1 MTSPGARPPSS
12 FQERRLLGLF
22 SLGIGV
28 VLFALILLR
37 GQQAARDGN
46 QELRNDSY
54 WVLVSPLVFSAF
66 GLSLLRGGRSGP
78 VRSPLPGQRQAMRQA
93 AVQGVEHS
101 LQASDALQQQLEQ
114 SRREQEQELARLRV
128 EARAAQEAAAA
139 SDRELESLRGSTA
152 ERLRDLEQQLQ
163 ALQSDAAL
171 PDPGAAMAQAMAQST
186 EGRLLSLEGQLQEG
200 LEQTDALRRRLAAD
214 GPMAELRQQLD
225 QAQAQA
231 EAARARLEHFSGGA
245 TAELASLEERLQ
257 GWLRTDLQPLK
268 ADAARS
274 LAAAEQAQAQ
284 LGELGDQV
292 EAAQR
297 ARMAVER
304 DLAQAL
310 QTAAQGQAD
319 LRARSEVTG
328 GRLDALASAFEARLE
343 ALGRQLA
350 TVQQAS
356 QEARQRLDQLERQ
369 EAAAPRSPLASP
381 STISAAAYQEACAE
395 LGVLTGATWPEVR
408 ASWRRNLLRW
418 HPDQGGD
425 AGRWSRRHAAYQLL
439 EAWHTFSAAAPP
451 SPGGPSTASTSTSAS
466 VVDEPAPPGGGR
478 F

>member
-1 MTSPGARPPSS
+1 MTAPGARPPSS

-66 GLSLLRGGRSGP
+66 GLSLLRAGPSRP
-78 VRSPLPGQRQAMRQA
+78 VRSPLSGQRQAVRQA
-93 AVQGVEHS
+93 VTEQVEHS
-101 LQASDALQQQLEQ
+101 QQSAVVLEQQLEQ
-114 SRREQEQELARLRV
+114 GRRDQEQALARLRV
-128 EARAAQEAAAA
+128 ETRAAQEAAAA
-139 SDRELESLRGSTA
+139 SDRELQSLRGSTLQ
-152 ERLRDLEQQLQ
+152 RLGALEQQLQ
-163 ALQSDAAL
+163 ALQSDIAL
-171 PDPGAAMAQAMAQST
+171 PDPGAAMARSLAQT
-186 EGRLLSLEGQLQEG
+186 TQERLLTLEGQVQAG
-200 LEQTDALRRRLAAD
+200 LEQTEALRRRLAGD
-214 GPMAELRQQLD
+214 GSVAALRQQLER
-225 QAQAQA
+225 ALA
-231 EAARARLEHFSGGA
+231 EAEEAQSRLEQFSGRA
-245 TAELASLEERLQ
+245 TADLESLEGRLQ
-257 GWLRTDLQPLK
+257 GWLQTDLQSLK

-274 LAAAEQAQAQ
+274 LAAAEQAGAQ
-284 LGELGDQV
+284 LGQLGDQV
-292 EAAQR
+292 DAAQR
-297 ARMAVER
+297 ARMTVER

-310 QTAAQGQAD
+310 QSAAQNQAD
-319 LRARSEVTG
+319 LQARTAATG
-328 GRLDALASAFEARLE
+328 GRLEEVAGTLEARLE

-350 TVQQAS
+350 AVQQAN

-369 EAAAPRSPLASP
+369 DAAVPRSPLAAP
-381 STISAAAYQEACAE
+381 SSISAAAYQEACAE
-395 LGVLTGATWPEVR
+395 LGVLAGASWPEVR

-451 SPGGPSTASTSTSAS
+451 SPGAPSSSMG
-466 VVDEPAPPGGGR
+466 VDDAAPPGGGR

>member
-1 MTSPGARPPSS
+1 MTPPGARPPSP

-66 GLSLLRGGRSGP
+66 GLSLLRGGRSAP
-78 VRSPLPGQRQAMRQA
+78 VRSPLAGQRQAVRQA
-93 AVQGVEHS
+93 VAQGVERS
-101 LQASDALQQQLEQ
+101 LQASDELQQQLER
-114 SRREQEQELARLRV
+114 SRRDQEQVIERLRV
-128 EARAAQEAAAA
+128 EARVAQEAAAA
-139 SDRELESLRGSTA
+139 SDRELETLRGSTA
-152 ERLRDLEQQLQ
+152 QRLSELELQLQ
-163 ALQSDAAL
+163 ALQNDAAL
-171 PDPGAAMAQAMAQST
+171 PDPGAAMARGLAQT
-186 EGRLLSLEGQLQEG
+186 TQERLLTLEAQVHAG
-200 LEQTDALRRRLAAD
+200 LEQAEALRRRLGAD
-214 GPMAELRQQLD
+214 GPLAELRQRLER
-225 QAQAQA
+225 ASA
-231 EAARARLEHFSGGA
+231 EAEEARDRLEQFSGSA
-245 TAELASLEERLQ
+245 TAELASLEGRLQ
-257 GWLRTDLQPLK
+257 GWLQTDLLPLK
-268 ADAARS
+268 ADTARS
-274 LAAAEQAQAQ
+274 LAAADGVHAQ
-284 LGELGDQV
+284 LGALGEQV

-304 DLAQAL
+304 DLAEAL
-310 QTAAQGQAD
+310 QAASRNQAD
-319 LRARSEVTG
+319 LRSRSEMTG
-328 GRLDALASAFEARLE
+328 SRLE
-343 ALGRQLA
+343 EVAGSFESRLALLGRQLA
-350 TVQQAS
+350 AVQQAS
-356 QEARQRLDQLERQ
+356 REVRQQLDHLERQ
-369 EAAAPRSPLASP
+369 DAGVPRTPLAAP

-395 LGVLTGATWPEVR
+395 LGVLAGATWPEVR

-451 SPGGPSTASTSTSAS
+451 SPGGPSPSS
-466 VVDEPAPPGGGR
+466 VVDDPTPPGGGR

>member
-1 MTSPGARPPSS
+1 MAATAR
-12 FQERRLLGLF
+12 
-22 SLGIGV
+22 
-28 VLFALILLR
+28 
-37 GQQAARDGN
+37 
-46 QELRNDSY
+46 
-54 WVLVSPLVFSAF
+54 
-66 GLSLLRGGRSGP
+66 
-78 VRSPLPGQRQAMRQA
+78 
-93 AVQGVEHS
+93 
-101 LQASDALQQQLEQ
+101 
-114 SRREQEQELARLRV
+114 
-128 EARAAQEAAAA
+128 
-139 SDRELESLRGSTA
+139 DRELETLRGSTA

-171 PDPGAAMAQAMAQST
+171 PDPGAAMARALAQT
-186 EGRLLSLEGQLQEG
+186 TQGRLLSLEGQLQEG

-214 GPMAELRQQLD
+214 GPLAELRQQLD

-231 EAARARLEHFSGGA
+231 EAARARLEHFSGSA
-245 TAELASLEERLQ
+245 TAELASLKERLQ
-257 GWLRTDLQPLK
+257 RWLQTDLQPLK

-284 LGELGDQV
+284 LGELGEQV
-292 EAAQR
+292 ESAQR

-310 QTAAQGQAD
+310 QTAAQSQAD
-319 LRARSEVTG
+319 LRARSEATG
-328 GRLDALASAFEARLE
+328 GRLDALAGSFVARLE

-350 TVQQAS
+350 AAQQAS

-369 EAAAPRSPLASP
+369 EAAAPRSPLAAP

-451 SPGGPSTASTSTSAS
+451 TPGGPSTASTSTSAS